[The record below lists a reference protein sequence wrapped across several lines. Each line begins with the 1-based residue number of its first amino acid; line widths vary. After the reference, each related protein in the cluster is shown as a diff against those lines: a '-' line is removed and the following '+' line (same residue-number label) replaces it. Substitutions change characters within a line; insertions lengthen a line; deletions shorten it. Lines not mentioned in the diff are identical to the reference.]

1 MRPNRS
7 WNNTRNLTV
16 TCKCARYL
24 YMHVWGIKFGCFRVY
39 LGKIPCP
46 KKLVVNKHNVIKHG
60 LNCLVIDKSII
71 MLEKLEALVS
81 SIGGLVYCRAIFIT

>member
-1 MRPNRS
+1 MKYEFQVLQEMQVGQKRHIIIRTIRS
-7 WNNTRNLTV
+7 SFV
-16 TCKCARYL
+16 
-24 YMHVWGIKFGCFRVY
+24 M
-39 LGKIPCP
+39 
-46 KKLVVNKHNVIKHG
+46 LVVNKHNVIKHG